1 MMAVSLLRLR
11 VFVAAFAAF
20 AALAGAA
27 PSGHAQ
33 PADTELAGPALLAAL
48 RGGGYILFFRH
59 AATDFGQNDE
69 HMTGYEDCTTQRNL
83 TDRGRADAR
92 AIGTALRALAIPVS
106 DVLASPFC
114 RTRETGELIFGRV
127 AVSAAVR
134 GGPAQPDSPE
144 RYAELRELLAAPVPR
159 GTNLAI
165 VSHGNPYRAVV
176 GGPYL
181 GEGEAAVIEPRG
193 AAGFREVARVRAD
206 AWRGLE
212 VPRK

>member
-69 HMTGYEDCTTQRNL
+69 HMIYGRFLAFSVVGALLWVGLLVSGGYL
-83 TDRGRADAR
+83 F
-92 AIGTALRALAIPVS
+92 GTIPIV
-106 DVLASPFC
+106 
-114 RTRETGELIFGRV
+114 RENF
-127 AVSAAVR
+127 
-134 GGPAQPDSPE
+134 
-144 RYAELRELLAAPVPR
+144 
-159 GTNLAI
+159 
-165 VSHGNPYRAVV
+165 AVV
-176 GGPYL
+176 IL
-181 GEGEAAVIEPRG
+181 GV
-193 AAGFREVARVRAD
+193 VALSIAPLVVEYSRAQL
-206 AWRGLE
+206 R
-212 VPRK
+212 R